1 MAFPRRFGRRRV
13 TLVLLILTSVLL
25 LTLDAR
31 DFGPINGA
39 RSGTMGFFAPV
50 GDFFGTIT
58 RPVANIW
65 NGAFSYDE
73 LERENRQLR
82 QELSDLRSREVQDG
96 LAVKELEQLKTSL
109 DIPFANGM
117 PSARARI
124 VSGGIANFDDTVQV
138 DKGSSNGIKRG
149 MAVVSGAGLV
159 GTVVEVADGFSM
171 VKLITD
177 RDVQVGVKVVE
188 KQGFA
193 ILNGRGDPHRL
204 SGAVNKVSTIEVG
217 DVLVTSGVEG
227 SRYPEGIPVARV
239 AAITLDEIAGKNDL
253 EADVL
258 VTLTDLEFVSV
269 ILVGGA

>member
-1 MAFPRRFGRRRV
+1 
-13 TLVLLILTSVLL
+13 
-25 LTLDAR
+25 
-31 DFGPINGA
+31 
-39 RSGTMGFFAPV
+39 
-50 GDFFGTIT
+50 
-58 RPVANIW
+58 
-65 NGAFSYDE
+65 
-73 LERENRQLR
+73 
-82 QELSDLRSREVQDG
+82 
-96 LAVKELEQLKTSL
+96 
-109 DIPFANGM
+109 
-117 PSARARI
+117 
-124 VSGGIANFDDTVQV
+124 
-138 DKGSSNGIKRG
+138 
-149 MAVVSGAGLV
+149 V